1 MPQKGNTERLVF
13 LQKEAYFRQTVHAA
27 HRLFCT
33 CEDPLRHLMK
43 WRLSTDGEGATTE
56 VDEGLGHSGTG
67 EGDTAPGV
75 LGG

>member
-1 MPQKGNTERLVF
+1 
-13 LQKEAYFRQTVHAA
+13 
-27 HRLFCT
+27 
-33 CEDPLRHLMK
+33 MK